1 MKSLVLFCLV
11 FISGVTNAQKSNS
24 GKYSINANA
33 GLTIPV
39 YGNYLRENWNIGPYF
54 SFKMIRE
61 LSEISVLFGID
72 YEYLRKAEDKF
83 KVVTPIA
90 GVQQVINIKQFEI
103 LSGICVGYSWVNFTV
118 GKGVVTIPPV
128 QYSKYRL
135 DGLSTSLD
143 IKLAYTIS
151 DLIKISFG
159 VEHLN
164 IFQPIDLEGINPDES
179 KMIGLTR
186 PNISVLFRF

>member
-11 FISGVTNAQKSNS
+11 FISGVTIAQKSNS
-24 GKYSINANA
+24 GKNTINANA

-39 YGNYLRENWNIGPYF
+39 YGNYLRENWNIGPYL
-54 SFKMIRE
+54 SFNIIRE
-61 LSEISVLFGID
+61 LRVISILFGID
-72 YEYLRKAEDKF
+72 YEYLRKAEDKL
-83 KVVTPIA
+83 KVVTPVA
-90 GVQQVINIKQFEI
+90 GVQHVINIKQFEI
-103 LSGICVGYSWVNFTV
+103 LSGIYVGYSWVNFTV

-143 IKLAYTIS
+143 MKLAYTIS

-159 VEHLN
+159 V
-164 IFQPIDLEGINPDES
+164 
-179 KMIGLTR
+179 
-186 PNISVLFRF
+186 